1 MKIKR
6 LIILLIILLIPT
18 FVNAHTLN
26 TDVISTET
34 TISKISDYVDLEN
47 VLYKKDD
54 KGNFTLTG
62 TIKNKLA
69 IKTKFEIKINY
80 YDVNGK
86 KIYTQVLNE
95 ELDASKAKKFKATKN
110 IKDVAEINDIN
121 TISKYSVEINSTS
134 EVLENMAYTID
145 KYDISIKVQDDNT
158 YFVTELI
165 TVNYI
170 SNNKPFK
177 KIIPIKEKDD
187 YKNISISNL
196 EVDADYSFRKTKE
209 NYIVEIDGLAKK
221 DTTKTYKIT
230 YEYNY
235 GKDTTTEYDKLYYV
249 LNGINQ
255 DTIISNITYS
265 VEMPYE
271 FDTELLE
278 TAKMNTDVSTS
289 RGITSNVNNRIIT
302 GKYNKELY
310 PGEQL
315 VINCLLEDNYFK
327 NAKENNSISIIIMVI
342 IPTISVIIAFIMWL
356 IFGKDNKNTS
366 RRVSTVPDKLNS
378 MEIGYLYKGKA
389 TSLDIASMILE
400 FANKGYIKIEEDES
414 DFALIKSFE
423 LHKVKEYK
431 GKNNKERLIFENLF
445 KNKDIVTPEDLDNN
459 FYSAVTSVLED
470 LNDQENQGRI
480 FENTTNQTFALIIFT
495 VISIFAVIF
504 IPSIEYGSVQDSVV
518 SIFMLSLFALIY
530 AGIYSIAKNKLIKTL
545 IIIVVGLH
553 MLSYIPTLPISYALF
568 NDLGYLLAF
577 LFGVL
582 CIILLIIFI
591 RIMPKRTAY
600 GNKMLAKIN
609 GLKKYLET
617 IKKEEI
623 TSKLKDNPDYFYDM
637 LPYAFALGISNVWI
651 KKFERTKLDKPKW
664 TSIKPFHYT
673 GFTTFITHSVHT
685 MDKNIKNNYR

>member
-26 TDVISTET
+26 TDVMSVET
-34 TISKISDYVDLEN
+34 TVSKITDYVDLEN
-47 VLYKKDD
+47 VLYRKDN

-62 TIKNKLA
+62 KIKNKLA

-80 YDVNGK
+80 YDINN
-86 KIYTQVLNE
+86 KILYTQVITE
-95 ELDASKAKKFKATKN
+95 ELDASKEKTFKATKN
-110 IKDVAEINDIN
+110 INDITEINDIN
-121 TISKYSVEINSTS
+121 QISKYSIEINSTS
-134 EVLENMAYTID
+134 EVLENMSYTID
-145 KYDISIKVQDDNT
+145 KYDINIKVQDDNT
-158 YFVTELI
+158 YLVTELI

-170 SNNKPFK
+170 SNNKPFI

-196 EVDADYSFRKTKE
+196 TVDANHSFRKTKE
-209 NYIVEIDGLAKK
+209 NYIIEIDGLAKK

-235 GKDTTTEYDKLYYV
+235 GKDTTEEYDKLYYV
-249 LNGINQ
+249 LNGINK
-255 DTIISNITYS
+255 DTIISNISYS
-265 VEMPYE
+265 IEMPYD
-271 FDTELLE
+271 FDSALLE
-278 TAKMNTDVSTS
+278 TAKMNTDISTS
-289 RGITSNVNNRIIT
+289 RGITNSVNNRIIT
-302 GKYNKELY
+302 GKYTKELY
-310 PGEQL
+310 PGEEL
-315 VINCLLEDNYFK
+315 VINCLLEDNYFI
-327 NAKENNSISIIIMVI
+327 NAKENNSINIIIMVI

-366 RRVSTVPDKLNS
+366 RRVSTIPDKLNS

-389 TSLDIASMILE
+389 NSLDIASMILE
-400 FANKGYIKIEEDES
+400 FANKGYIKIEEDKS

-423 LHKVKEYK
+423 LHKAKEYK

-445 KNKDIVTPEDLDNN
+445 KEKDVITPEDLDTN
-459 FYSAVTSVLED
+459 FYNAVTLVLED

-480 FENTTNQTFALIIFT
+480 FENTTNQTLAIIIFT
-495 VISIFAVIF
+495 VMSIFAVMF
-504 IPSIEYGSVQDSVV
+504 IPSIEYGSVQDTVV

-530 AGIYSIAKNKLIKTL
+530 AAIYSAAKNKLIKT
-545 IIIVVGLH
+545 IIIIIMGLH
-553 MLSYIPTLPISYALF
+553 MLSYIPTLPISYALV

-600 GNKMLAKIN
+600 GNKMLGKII
-609 GLKKYLET
+609 GFKKYLET

-637 LPYAFALGISNVWI
+637 LPYTFALGISNVWI
-651 KKFERTKLDKPKW
+651 KKFEKVKLDKPKW

-673 GFTTFITHSVHT
+673 GFTTFITHSIHT